1 MRAVILALFIS
12 TATFLQEWLLDTTI
26 SVNMYRLYRD
36 IMIGLLAIHCWDVYA
51 ERENQKVLALVE
63 RGAEKVEEGFEQA
76 GHRYVLAYIWA
87 LADLRL
93 VDEVTG

>member
-1 MRAVILALFIS
+1 MRAVLLALVIS
-12 TATFLQEWLLDTTI
+12 TATFLQEWVLDTTI
-26 SVNMYRLYRD
+26 SLNLYRLYRD

-63 RGAEKVEEGFEQA
+63 RGAEKVEEA
-76 GHRYVLAYIWA
+76 GHKYVLAYLWA